1 MSEIDAVEKL
11 VEEAKAPGVFNIVS
25 VLQERAYP
33 KDDVHVYTDE
43 QTAYEASQVKEK
55 INELSKNA
63 DEAVKPEIEKLEK
76 KRDALVKKLD
86 ESKYVFVISGI
97 SEGARE
103 AAQKTAEEKFPIE
116 YDEDKNPFTGEV
128 TKREKENLERDR
140 FFTNLLWTRHISKI
154 IAPDGAEQEGLTY
167 VEVEELR
174 KVLPIAGIGA
184 ISNAIEKIRI
194 ATAMFMIS
202 VDEDFLA
209 KP

>member
-1 MSEIDAVEKL
+1 MSEIDEVQKL

-25 VLQERAYP
+25 VLQNRAYP
-33 KDDVHVYTDE
+33 KDDISIYVDE
-43 QTAYEASQVKEK
+43 QTAYEASQIKQK
-55 INELSKNA
+55 IEELEKNA
-63 DEAVKPEIEKLEK
+63 DVAVKPEIEALEK
-76 KRDALVKKLD
+76 KRDELVKKL
-86 ESKYVFVISGI
+86 EQSKYVFTISGI

-103 AAQKTAEEKFPIE
+103 DAQKTSEEKFPVE

-128 TKREKENLERDR
+128 TKREKENADRDR
-140 FFTNLLWTRHISKI
+140 FFTNLLWTRHITKI
-154 IAPDGAEQEGLTY
+154 VAPNGDEQNGLTY

-184 ISNAIEKIRI
+184 ITQGIEKIRV
-194 ATAMFMIS
+194 ATAMFMMS